1 GGYWYRNLRHTVRF
15 GEVIRTLTEA
25 GHRTFVEVSPHPV
38 LAMAVEQ
45 AGEDLVVAGTLRR
58 DDGGR
63 DRWLRSMAALHVA
76 GVAID
81 WTPALGTGPTHTV
94 ALPTYPF
101 QRQRFW
107 PVVRDVSVGGVD
119 GGFDAEFWQV
129 VQRGDVA
136 A

>member
-1 GGYWYRNLRHTVRF
+1 
-15 GEVIRTLTEA
+15 
-25 GHRTFVEVSPHPV
+25 
-38 LAMAVEQ
+38 MAVEQ

-81 WTPALGTGPTHTV
+81 WTPALGAGPTHAV

-101 QRQRFW
+101 QHQRFW
-107 PVVRDVSVGGVD
+107 PQTVAAGV
-119 GGFDAEFWQV
+119 
-129 VQRGDVA
+129 GDVRVL
-136 A
+136 